1 MSIFT
6 TREIATFVW
15 IIILLIIFLLNKK
28 LRKSLSIVIKLFMG
42 KKLRIIWILLLSLV
56 CVITYVFYKLP
67 IWNCIYLKD
76 IIFWYLF
83 SGIYISMN
91 AVDNKSDEKYIKNV
105 LRDNIKFI
113 IVLEFILSTFT
124 FNIYIE
130 LLLIPLI
137 FFLTIIDEISK
148 SKEEYKGIKKI
159 VDYLLGIIGIIILCK
174 TFFIGISSYKNLNFS
189 ETFISFCIPI
199 VYLILVIPYE
209 FLLELYSKYE
219 NVFCR
224 MKFMD
229 VQERKLH
236 RKHIFKVIM
245 SCKFSIRKIIY
256 FKNNYVNKLYTK
268 MNEEYFN
275 NLLNDFKR
283 DYNKKNKNL
292 KKA

>member
-15 IIILLIIFLLNKK
+15 IIILLIIFLINKK

-42 KKLRIIWILLLSLV
+42 KKLRIIWILLLALV

-67 IWNCIYLKD
+67 IWNYIYLKD

-83 SGIYISMN
+83 SGIYITMN

-148 SKEEYKGIKKI
+148 SKEEYKDIKKI
-159 VDYLLGIIGIIILCK
+159 LDYLLGIIGIVILCK
-174 TFFIGISSYKNLNFS
+174 TFS
-189 ETFISFCIPI
+189 
-199 VYLILVIPYE
+199 
-209 FLLELYSKYE
+209 
-219 NVFCR
+219 
-224 MKFMD
+224 
-229 VQERKLH
+229 
-236 RKHIFKVIM
+236 
-245 SCKFSIRKIIY
+245 
-256 FKNNYVNKLYTK
+256 
-268 MNEEYFN
+268 
-275 NLLNDFKR
+275 
-283 DYNKKNKNL
+283 
-292 KKA
+292 